1 MKPPRIQVL
10 LDQAELTPEVS
21 RALRQIGAEIE
32 LSNFARPARAQ
43 RDTPVDARLIVSA
56 DAASLRTTSA
66 RFDQLTSCFDADPCA
81 TLVLSTRP
89 LTPGNEAERAV
100 GHRAIGFAAALSRD
114 ELAGRLAAMCGLR
127 PSLHALHRELRS
139 LRRCHAQQVDDLR
152 RLSDER
158 RLAGMIQ
165 RDLLPNRIPN
175 IRNAAVHTLF
185 QPADEVSGDLFD
197 IVRLDHNH
205 VALFLVD
212 ATGHGLAAALLA
224 AFVKRALRAL
234 SFEGRAPLIA
244 SPDDVLCKLNEEL
257 LHAELTECHF
267 VAATYAIYH
276 ERTRE
281 IHWARGGG
289 SYPIVIRDGRAQQIL
304 SAGPIVGA
312 DAGAGFEVVRMR
324 LAPGETILFHTDGLD
339 AMLVHNGH
347 QAAAADI
354 EHTDWFR
361 SLGDRDIPTE
371 LQALEAAHEQFVLG
385 NTRGDD
391 LTVIALEARP
401 SLTPHEPV
409 PALAPVE
416 SFTPALAGVY
426 L

>member
-10 LDQAELTPEVS
+10 LDKAELTAEVS

-32 LSNFARPARAQ
+32 LSSFARPTRPPQ
-43 RDTPVDARLIVSA
+43 DTPVDARLIVSA
-56 DAASLRTTSA
+56 DAASLCAASP
-66 RFDQLTSCFDADPCA
+66 RFDQLTTCFDADPCA
-81 TLVLSTRP
+81 TLVLSTHP
-89 LTPGNEAERAV
+89 LPPTAYADGGI
-100 GHRAIGFAAALSRD
+100 GHRAIGFAAALTRD
-114 ELAGRLAAMCGLR
+114 ELAGRLAAMCGMR
-127 PSLHALHRELRS
+127 PSLQALHRELRS
-139 LRRCHAQQVDDLR
+139 LRHCHQQQMDDLR
-152 RLSDER
+152 RMGDER
-158 RLAGMIQ
+158 RLAGLIQ
-165 RDLLPNRIPN
+165 HDLLPHRIPT
-175 IRNAAVHTLF
+175 IREAAVHTLF
-185 QPADEVSGDLFD
+185 RPADVVSGDLFD

-224 AFVKRALRAL
+224 AFVKRALRTL

-244 SPDDVLCKLNEEL
+244 SPDDVLRKLNEEL

-289 SYPIVIRDGRAQQIL
+289 SYPILIRDGRAQQIL

-312 DAGAGFEVVRMR
+312 DAGAGFEVVRLR
-324 LAPGETILFHTDGLD
+324 LAPGETMLFHTDGLD
-339 AMLVHNGH
+339 AMLIHNGH
-347 QAAAADI
+347 QPAAADI

-361 SLGDRDIPTE
+361 ALGERDIPTE
-371 LQALEAAHEQFVLG
+371 LEALEAAHEQFVLG

-391 LTVIALEARP
+391 LTVLALEAQP
-401 SLTPHEPV
+401 SL
-409 PALAPVE
+409 APQNTAPGFDLIE
-416 SFTPALAGVY
+416 GFTPALAGVY